1 MDSSGDYGAYYA
13 TAGLGRLSLTS
24 TSSELNFTGTSGVE
38 CEHFIQAIRRKAF
51 SEGKY
56 KDDEWIA
63 NFVACCVTGAAL
75 RWHVRLPAEVRDSW
89 DRLQHALLDEYCAS
103 SYRTSEPKSL
113 APAAAPPPYVI
124 PLSTGNNS
132 RLQPRLGVIRVFTT
146 DVPLYLS
153 QEPKVAGRL
162 TLTKNLYEA
171 LYVCFCPSSEPQN
184 IFIPVS
190 QHIINS
196 DRYFRLL
203 LQWSTTT
210 NARTSPYS
218 VLGIAQDDEDWFAL
232 CFANPDD
239 GEGLLR
245 TSYRTCIHGMISM
258 SAKSTVWTIFSDDTV
273 RATYQ
278 DQPLTAMVIKD
289 CRPMCH
295 DPDRIALVKDVDE
308 HRNRYAG
315 LSGNMYL
322 QARLA
327 FQTV

>member
-171 LYVCFCPSSEPQN
+171 L
-184 IFIPVS
+184 
-190 QHIINS
+190 
-196 DRYFRLL
+196 LL

>member
-171 LYVCFCPSSEPQN
+171 L
-184 IFIPVS
+184 
-190 QHIINS
+190 
-196 DRYFRLL
+196 LL

-218 VLGIAQDDEDWFAL
+218 VLGIAQDDEGWFAL

-258 SAKSTVWTIFSDDTV
+258 SAKSTVWTIFSVDTV

-295 DPDRIALVKDVDE
+295 DPGRIALVKDVDE